1 MTSLAIHLTHQFFH
15 TNTYT
20 SHNRFVDSRLTQ
32 IMCTAALFLSLKLND
47 MHMPAQEF
55 CAAHYSVMNKIQ
67 QHKNP
72 PPLCPQTTHAI
83 REELC
88 MAESRLLKCV
98 GFGIGVNVDAYRLLD
113 EIIRSTNPIE
123 GETKNVLAL
132 ARLVLLEIFRSG
144 CSLFF
149 RQGSLAFA
157 AYLMAFKLHT
167 GFASPEHWRRSGAV
181 SRMKRRNQQAQ
192 APEHKEGSQQGCTAE
207 LPVGRKRWEP
217 KTAITKPQT
226 PPEEVSDMMLG
237 KRTLVSD
244 KEPTPETTKLLDFT
258 QEPAIG
264 GEPGLEPEAVPIF
277 LPHLPVTHPNLQEPE
292 SVNQPRVLHAPLVPA
307 NSPMDEP
314 QSSVEPCGPE
324 DTLVGDEKETNIHQ
338 NRSSQERTD
347 NVENVKTTT
356 EGAQTNKACKL
367 DRLRGLKSFLEDKEA
382 NKPAAHPATQCPEL
396 FPLGL
401 RLDNQAPT
409 ENRVLA
415 EPAKAD
421 GRSNQSTNAT
431 PQMVPTLEFIICPS
445 EPLVRIDQAGG
456 HTQSAGQID
465 DEECF
470 KRFLGDFSSRL
481 TNPVEIFEV
490 MSITTE
496 SIKQKL
502 YRKTITQAGSNGQPS
517 HNRGLLQ
524 SLCSRTHVA
533 TTHKEDLPRE

>member
-1 MTSLAIHLTHQFFH
+1 
-15 TNTYT
+15 
-20 SHNRFVDSRLTQ
+20 
-32 IMCTAALFLSLKLND
+32 MCTAALFLSLKLND
-47 MHMPAQEF
+47 LHMPAQEF
-55 CAAHYSVMNKIQ
+55 CAAHYSVMNKIRQ
-67 QHKNP
+67 LKNP

-98 GFGIGVNVDAYRLLD
+98 GFGIGVSVDAYRLLD

-123 GETKNVLAL
+123 GETKNVLAF
-132 ARLVLLEIFRSG
+132 ARLILLEIFRSG

-149 RQGSLAFA
+149 GQGSLAFA

-181 SRMKRRNQQAQ
+181 SRMKRRNQNAQ
-192 APEHKEGSQQGCTAE
+192 PSELKESSQQGCPAE
-207 LPVGRKRWEP
+207 PVHTDLSVGRKRWEP
-217 KTAITKPQT
+217 KTTIVQPQQ
-226 PPEEVSDMMLG
+226 PVEEVSDTMLG
-237 KRTLVSD
+237 KRTLLSE
-244 KEPTPETTKLLDFT
+244 KEPTPETTKMFDFT
-258 QEPAIG
+258 TEPATDG
-264 GEPGLEPEAVPIF
+264 VQPREAEVVPIF
-277 LPHLPVTHPNLQEPE
+277 LPHLPVTHPSLQEPE
-292 SVNQPRVLHAPLVPA
+292 SVNQPRILHAPLVPA

-324 DTLVGDEKETNIHQ
+324 DTLVDDEKDSNIHKH
-338 NRSSQERTD
+338 RSSQENPD
-347 NVENVKTTT
+347 IDKNVKVIV
-356 EGAQTNKACKL
+356 EGPQPNKVSKM
-367 DRLRGLKSFLEDKEA
+367 DRLRGLKTFLEDKEV

-401 RLDNQAPT
+401 RLENQTPAD
-409 ENRVLA
+409 NRVLT
-415 EPAKAD
+415 ETTKAD

-445 EPLVRIDQAGG
+445 EPLVRIDHASGQ
-456 HTQSAGQID
+456 TQSAGQID

-502 YRKTITQAGSNGQPS
+502 YRKTTTQSGSTAQPS

-524 SLCSRTHVA
+524 SLCSRTHVVTA
-533 TTHKEDLPRE
+533 HKDDVQRE